1 MPGSSFFYA
10 GMGEMSADYGCRRLF
25 LWGNGEV
32 GVGKWVYE
40 YFCPE
45 IVFSIE
51 NTFQKV

>member
-1 MPGSSFFYA
+1 
-10 GMGEMSADYGCRRLF
+10 MSADYGCRRLF
-25 LWGNGEV
+25 YGELGVV
-32 GVGKWVYE
+32 GVSKWVYE

>member
-1 MPGSSFFYA
+1 
-10 GMGEMSADYGCRRLF
+10 MSADYGCRRLF
-25 LWGNGEV
+25 FMGELGRV
-32 GVGKWVYE
+32 VGKWVYE

>member
-1 MPGSSFFYA
+1 
-10 GMGEMSADYGCRRLF
+10 MGELG
-25 LWGNGEV
+25 G

-51 NTFQKV
+51 NIFQKV